1 MKLVSVVISDAFL
14 AADYELV
21 VAALADHYGVTLP
34 DGYDLEVMLDRD
46 HHPEVV
52 ITTGCTMYGWDKI
65 IGLYSGSI
73 VPRDKPLVTVFDCNR

>member
-1 MKLVSVVISDAFL
+1 MKLASVAISEAFM
-14 AADYELV
+14 AADYELA
-21 VAALADHYGVTLP
+21 VAALADHYGLVLP

-52 ITTGCTMYGWDKI
+52 IETGCMMYGWDKI

-73 VPRDKPLVTVFDCNR
+73 VPRDRLLVTVFDCNR